1 MAQTPEDLLDKFI
14 EATAQA
20 LISHCQEQGCSLEL
34 GIKDWQDEMP
44 EIQEKLTERVLDQAN
59 FFIDCYLLDFQSRFS
74 HRLWSKRDDH

>member
-20 LISHCQEQGCSLEL
+20 LISHCKEQGCSLEL

-44 EIQEKLTERVLDQAN
+44 EIQEKLTERVLDQAK
-59 FFIDCYLLDFQSRFS
+59 FS
-74 HRLWSKRDDH
+74 MWVLQMSNYYRSKRDDY